1 MKFCY
6 WTVFAV
12 DDEES
17 TFAEAY
23 STVRKFECGLSAVY
37 NYLNFK
43 KIWQCHLV
51 HIAAECK

>member
-12 DDEES
+12 DSEES

-23 STVRKFECGLSAVY
+23 STVRKFECDFSAV
-37 NYLNFK
+37 
-43 KIWQCHLV
+43 
-51 HIAAECK
+51 